1 MAGSRA
7 SIGTWEGWPAEGRA
21 VIERKEG
28 DRLYADN
35 RLVVL
40 RTEPF
45 GTVVLAGLMDHR
57 NAGPVARSLAREL
70 RRDGQSPGGVMRHDG
85 DLRIDVSR
93 LEFSDVSAIR
103 AIVDVARN
111 AASGRLVLRGLPD
124 AIVRVMFVV
133 GWSDL
138 PNLVVEEK

>member
-1 MAGSRA
+1 
-7 SIGTWEGWPAEGRA
+7 
-21 VIERKEG
+21 
-28 DRLYADN
+28 
-35 RLVVL
+35 
-40 RTEPF
+40 
-45 GTVVLAGLMDHR
+45 MDHR

-70 RRDGQSPGGVMRHDG
+70 GRDGQSPGGEMRHER
-85 DLRIDVSR
+85 DLRVDVSR